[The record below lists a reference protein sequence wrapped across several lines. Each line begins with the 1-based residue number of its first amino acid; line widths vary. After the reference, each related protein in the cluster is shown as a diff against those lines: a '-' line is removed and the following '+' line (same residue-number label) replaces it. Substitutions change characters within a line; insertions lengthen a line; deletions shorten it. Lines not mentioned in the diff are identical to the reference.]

1 MNKTNNSIKEEYQNQ
16 INELEN
22 NYDSFQNLLISEA
35 EKKIK
40 ALKSELPKFI
50 EEELAKK
57 NENIDNKEVFQEDD
71 IFKQIEDEINEIKND
86 IQFHKIDKK
95 ENENNN
101 KFGGEI
107 DMDTKLREFK
117 HIYKT
122 ENSGLSDNDLKKILL
137 DCNCD
142 FFNACFLLIKKSY
155 ETK

>member
-1 MNKTNNSIKEEYQNQ
+1 M
-16 INELEN
+16 
-22 NYDSFQNLLISEA
+22 
-35 EKKIK
+35 
-40 ALKSELPKFI
+40 
-50 EEELAKK
+50 AKK
-57 NENIDNKEVFQEDD
+57 NEDIDNNEVFQEND

-107 DMDTKLREFK
+107 DMDSKLKEFK
-117 HIYKT
+117 HMYKT

-142 FFNACFLLIKKSY
+142 FFNACFLLIQKSY